1 MLPLPRLGW
10 YNLSIEAE
18 KAIKALGINRRM
30 LRQLHW
36 RFDDIDT
43 GGQGQI
49 TKVSRRLCLRASLYS
64 GGRACAGT
72 APWLSSIPF

>member
-18 KAIKALGINRRM
+18 KAIKALGINRTM

-49 TKVSRRLCLRASLYS
+49 TKVCRRVCVSECVCVLTTKLLSLS
-64 GGRACAGT
+64 
-72 APWLSSIPF
+72 